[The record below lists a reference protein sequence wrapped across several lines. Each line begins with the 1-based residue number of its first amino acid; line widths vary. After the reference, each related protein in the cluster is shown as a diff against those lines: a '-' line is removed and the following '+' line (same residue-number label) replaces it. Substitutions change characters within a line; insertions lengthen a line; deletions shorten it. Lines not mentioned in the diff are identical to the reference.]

1 MPGRS
6 PRHYGVCSGADNQG
20 MDWSLRFGAEV
31 GKVFPRDLVLK
42 GYAQPSRAKDQKTK
56 TDADWQ
62 KWRFLRGLRMP
73 STQEY

>member
-1 MPGRS
+1 MG
-6 PRHYGVCSGADNQG
+6 YGQGADSQG
-20 MDWSLRFGAEV
+20 MDYRVRGLGQEV

-56 TDADWQ
+56 TDADQQ